1 MRNMRKLLPTSP
13 APFIALVCLAGQG
26 CTVNEVIT
34 AEETELI
41 IAEETVDESLL
52 LDIGVVEFEDGVPDD
67 NDSTDSGVY
76 EEIRGAEARYLPYHL
91 KTTLQGTGHWGAV
104 RVIPSREA
112 FSDVI
117 ISGRIEKSDG
127 EYVKLHV
134 SVHDATGRHWY
145 SEVYSTQTGVSSYSE
160 RRDRSLDPY
169 QKVFNDIANDLQ
181 AFVAALPPKEV
192 SQVRQVSELQFFGDM
207 APSAFGEHLVSDED
221 GIVKIVRLPA
231 ENDPTVSRLRQIRER
246 DRLVVDTLN
255 EHYANFYY
263 GISIPY
269 HAWRKTSRE
278 EAINY
283 RQVKRSATLQTLM
296 GVVVLAGSLAV
307 DTDSS
312 SSSTRRMQRSIQS
325 IGISQGIDTI
335 MAGFSRR
342 SEASL
347 HVEAIKELSESFGSE
362 AAPMVIDVE
371 GQTRRLTG
379 TAAAQY
385 ESWRRLLK
393 QIYEAET
400 GFPTTV
406 EVGSPARE
414 AEPTG

>member
-1 MRNMRKLLPTSP
+1 MRKMRRVSP
-13 APFIALVCLAGQG
+13 LIAMALFALQG

-34 AEETELI
+34 AEETELVVADDPV
-41 IAEETVDESLL
+41 AENLL
-52 LDIGVVEFEDGVPDD
+52 LDIGIVEFDGGVPKD
-67 NDSTDSGVY
+67 NDPSDTRVY

-112 FSDVI
+112 FTDVV

-127 EYVKLHV
+127 EYVKLDI
-134 SVHDATGRHWY
+134 SVDDASGRHWY
-145 SEVYSTQTGVSSYSE
+145 SKTYGAQTGVSSYSE
-160 RRDRSLDPY
+160 RRDRSQDPY
-169 QKVFNDIANDLQ
+169 QKAFNDIANDLQ
-181 AFVAALPPKEV
+181 AYVAQMPPEDIRRI
-192 SQVRQVSELQFFGDM
+192 RQVSELQFFGDM
-207 APSAFGEHLVSDED
+207 SPSQFGEHLATDDD
-221 GIVKIVRLPA
+221 GIVQVVRLPA
-231 ENDPTVSRLRQIRER
+231 ENDPSVARLRQIRER

-263 GISIPY
+263 GIAIPY
-269 HAWRKTSRE
+269 NSWRETSRE

-307 DTDSS
+307 DADSS
-312 SSSTRRMQRSIQS
+312 NTTTRRMQRSLQS
-325 IGISQGIDTI
+325 IGISQGIDQI
-335 MAGFSRR
+335 FAGFSRR

-362 AAPMVIDVE
+362 AAPMVIEVE

-385 ESWRRLLK
+385 ESWRRLLRE
-393 QIYEAET
+393 IYEAET
-400 GFPTTV
+400 GFPTTL

>member
-1 MRNMRKLLPTSP
+1 MPL
-13 APFIALVCLAGQG
+13 IALVCVAGQG

-41 IAEETVDESLL
+41 IAEETVDESML
-52 LDIGVVEFEDGVPDD
+52 LDIGVVEFDDGVAEE
-67 NDSTDSGVY
+67 NDPTDSGVY
-76 EEIRGAEARYLPYHL
+76 GEIRGAEARYLPYHL

-104 RVIPSREA
+104 RVIPSRDA
-112 FSDVI
+112 FTDVI
-117 ISGRIEKSDG
+117 ISGRIDKSDG
-127 EYVKLHV
+127 EYVKLEV

-145 SEVYSTQTGVSSYSE
+145 SETYTAQTGISSYSE
-160 RRDRSLDPY
+160 RRDRSQDPY

-181 AFVAALPPKEV
+181 AYVAAMPPKEV
-192 SQVRQVSELQFFGDM
+192 SRVRQVSELQFFGDM
-207 APSAFGEHLVSDED
+207 SPVAFGEHLSADED
-221 GIVKIVRLPA
+221 GIISVVRLPA
-231 ENDPTVSRLRQIRER
+231 ENDPTVGRLRQIRER

-263 GISIPY
+263 GIAIPY
-269 HAWRKTSRE
+269 NAWRKTSRE

-312 SSSTRRMQRSIQS
+312 SSSKRRMQRSIQS

-335 MAGFSRR
+335 FAGFSRR

-393 QIYEAET
+393 EIYEAET
-400 GFPTTV
+400 GFSTTV